1 MIKCHCL
8 LNGMNPM
15 SNSQNLSALLS
26 SLKKSTF
33 VYVVDFLYNDFAAA
47 TLADVLITA
56 RLG

>member
-8 LNGMNPM
+8 LSGMNPM